1 MVMLKMQDN
10 LIVPFNPEVSARF
23 VRDRIE
29 SVDRM
34 TVEAVAEI
42 YRARDHYSSSG
53 FRSDLVPDGTRLNT
67 FESYLAAAGLPRRTA
82 YNWLERY
89 IPEENKLLTYE
100 EFTEKKEADR
110 LAKMSQEE
118 RERSLRAEYRKTG
131 IPPAGWTPE
140 LEQSE
145 KENQAALVKQQERI
159 DEYKREQNRKSE
171 EEKKRRESIM
181 NGTSGPGSPAASP
194 STDDPKRD
202 YYYNL
207 GKISDEMLKNA
218 STTRATHF
226 NKRQEW
232 KEKIR
237 LSSGGKEDAFMDAII
252 EYLETLP
259 DDNRRIEACNNIIK
273 ICRNISVELQRN
285 KAA

>member
-1 MVMLKMQDN
+1 MYPSQDS
-10 LIVPFNPEVSARF
+10 LVAPFNPEASA
-23 VRDRIE
+23 
-29 SVDRM
+29 SVLKAKIGLRGKL
-34 TVEAVAEI
+34 TEEIAAEL
-42 YRARDHYSSSG
+42 YRAKDFYSAQG
-53 FRSDLVPDGTRLNT
+53 FRSDLRTDVQRLGT
-67 FESYLAAAGLPRRTA
+67 FGQYLDYVGLQRRTSDR
-82 YNWLERY
+82 WLERY